1 MDMPTLFQIEPLPSP
16 ALTGIAKLAASGRTL
31 EAKRK
36 VQYRDLPTR
45 HWITRCSAERMP
57 FAWTINPYRGCE
69 FGCKYCYARYTHEF
83 MELHGIDDFETEIYA
98 KHWHAPNF
106 AAELRRI
113 DPAETIAIGTATDPY
128 QPAYRRYELT
138 RKMLAVFAQE
148 RGRRVHLI
156 TKSDLIT
163 RDIDLFE
170 KIALHN
176 RISLTITITTTD
188 AALARLLEPMAPRP
202 ELRLRAIKRLAQ
214 AGLTVSVNA
223 NPVLPMITDSEVN
236 LDRVAAAAA
245 RAGAVGF
252 HGGLLFLKP
261 CAQRVFFPFLEAEF
275 PNLVKRYRVRYAK
288 GAYLKGDYPS
298 LIQDRVRAIRK
309 RYGLENNTRAWDSD
323 QLQPGEQLSLY

>member
-1 MDMPTLFQIEPLPSP
+1 MLTLFQIEPLPSP
-16 ALTGIAKLAASGRTL
+16 ALMGIAKLAASGQTL
-31 EAKRK
+31 ELKRK

-83 MELHGIDDFETEIYA
+83 MELHGIDDFESQIYA
-98 KHWHAPNF
+98 KHWHAPSF

-113 DPAETIAIGTATDPY
+113 FPAETIAIGTATDPY
-128 QPAYRRYELT
+128 QPAERRYELT
-138 RKMLAVFAQE
+138 RKVLAVFAQE
-148 RGRRVHLI
+148 RGRRISLI

-163 RDIDLFE
+163 RDIDLFK

-176 RISLTITITTTD
+176 RLALTITITTTD

-202 ELRLRAIKRLAQ
+202 ELRLRAIKRLAA
-214 AGLTVSVNA
+214 AGLSVSVNA
-223 NPVLPMITDSEVN
+223 NPVIPMITDSEMN

-261 CAQRVFFPFLEAEF
+261 CAQRVFFPFLMHQFPELAE
-275 PNLVKRYRVRYAK
+275 RYRARYAK
-288 GAYLKGDYPS
+288 GAYLKGRYATQ
-298 LIQDRVRAIRK
+298 IQSRVRAIQK
-309 RYGLENNTRAWDSD
+309 RYGLQNNTLAWESD
-323 QLQPGEQLSLY
+323 PTQPGEQLSLY

>member
-1 MDMPTLFQIEPLPSP
+1 MAMSTLFQIEPLPAP
-16 ALTGIAKLAASGRTL
+16 GLIGIAKLAASGHTL
-31 EAKRK
+31 ELKRK

-45 HWITRCSAERMP
+45 RWLTRCSTERMP
-57 FAWTINPYRGCE
+57 FTWTINPYRGCE

-83 MELHGIDDFETEIYA
+83 MELRGIDDFETQIYA
-98 KHWHAPNF
+98 KHWHAPHF
-106 AAELRRI
+106 AAEVRRL
-113 DPAETIAIGTATDPY
+113 DAAETIAIGTATDPY
-128 QPAYRRYELT
+128 QPAERRYELT

-148 RGRRVHLI
+148 RGRRIYLI

-163 RDIDLFE
+163 RDIDLLE

-176 RISLTITITTTD
+176 RIAVTITITTAD
-188 AALARLLEPMAPRP
+188 ASLARLLEPMAPRP
-202 ELRLRAIKRLAQ
+202 DLRLRAIKRLAA
-214 AGLTVSVNA
+214 AGLTVTVNA

-245 RAGAVGF
+245 RAGAIGF

-275 PNLVKRYRVRYAK
+275 PSLLKRYRTRYAK
-288 GAYLKGDYPS
+288 CAYLKGEYPK

-309 RYGLENNTRAWDSD
+309 RYGLENNSLAWESD
-323 QLQPGEQLSLY
+323 RPQLGEQLSLY